1 MVTKDKNSGDK
12 DQKEWLQR
20 SKRVVTKIKKS
31 GYKGQKE
38 W

>member
-12 DQKEWLQR
+12 GQKEWCQR
-20 SKRVVTKIKKS
+20 SKRVVTKDKKI
-31 GYKGQKE
+31 GDKGQKE